1 MALIPKGNRIGRNKL
16 KLKLYKTEVKKTKE
30 NLQRFKTQK
39 KLRKLTD
46 NFLVIVNFQIAK
58 FVTCTGTCKLE
69 ESENSWRR
77 DIRFPCLK
85 FSAIFTVG

>member
-1 MALIPKGNRIGRNKL
+1 MALIPKWNRIGRNKL

-46 NFLVIVNFQIAK
+46 NFVVIVNFQIAN

-69 ESENSWRR
+69 ENENS
-77 DIRFPCLK
+77 
-85 FSAIFTVG
+85 

>member
-46 NFLVIVNFQIAK
+46 NFVVIVNFQIAN
-58 FVTCTGTCKLE
+58 FFTCTGTCELE
-69 ESENSWRR
+69 ESENS
-77 DIRFPCLK
+77 
-85 FSAIFTVG
+85 

>member
-1 MALIPKGNRIGRNKL
+1 MALIPKWNRIGRNKL

-30 NLQRFKTQK
+30 TLQRFKTQK

-46 NFLVIVNFQIAK
+46 NFVVIVNLQIAN

-69 ESENSWRR
+69 ESENS
-77 DIRFPCLK
+77 
-85 FSAIFTVG
+85 

>member
-46 NFLVIVNFQIAK
+46 NSVVIVNFQIAN

-69 ESENSWRR
+69 ESENS
-77 DIRFPCLK
+77 
-85 FSAIFTVG
+85 